1 MCTILAMLGEG
12 CQTTDKPGRS
22 INEVLPTYTYS
33 SPDDNVQ
40 PGVRTFKFCIIIIRV
55 RLVHLPAVRLEKW
68 GEGIG
73 DIENTKVVGFDCLL
87 CFFTL

>member
-1 MCTILAMLGEG
+1 MKSYQHIHIAHPMIMYSMYFQILYKL
-12 CQTTDKPGRS
+12 
-22 INEVLPTYTYS
+22 NYYY
-33 SPDDNVQ
+33 
-40 PGVRTFKFCIIIIRV
+40 

-73 DIENTKVVGFDCLL
+73 DIENTKVVGFDYLL